1 MADDFAGM
9 TNEELEEMKRQ
20 LMAEIDDI
28 KEFNEDQ
35 LKKQEET
42 EKEKTRVLEEIEKS
56 ERDKETLDG
65 NLARILNEMKEK
77 ES

>member
-1 MADDFAGM
+1 MADDFQGM